1 MPSFSAALLAGGTS
15 KRMGRDKALLPIS
28 PSGQLLWQR
37 QWQVLGDLQPREIF
51 WSGPPR
57 PQMPARAR
65 IVTDAVKSAG
75 PLAGIG
81 ACLEALRDDLLVVLA
96 VDLPQMNTPFLRGLL
111 AQCRESR
118 GAVVRHG
125 DFFEPLAAI
134 YPKHLHVL
142 AADHLAQGRRALQD
156 FIHEAVKLDA
166 LLVLPLEEDDA
177 PLFRNL
183 NAPSDL

>member
-1 MPSFSAALLAGGTS
+1 
-15 KRMGRDKALLPIS
+15 MGRDKALLPIS
-28 PSGQLLWQR
+28 ASGELLWQR
-37 QWQVLGDLQPREIF
+37 QWQVLEQLQPHEIF

-57 PQMPARAR
+57 PQMRAQAR
-65 IVTDAVKSAG
+65 IVADGVKSAG

-96 VDLPQMNTPFLRGLL
+96 VDLPQMNAPFLRGLM
-111 AQCRESR
+111 AQCSERR

-125 DFFEPLAAI
+125 DFFEPLGAI
-134 YPKHLHVL
+134 YPKRLYVL
-142 AADHLAQGRRALQD
+142 AADHLAQGRYALQD
-156 FIHEAVKLDA
+156 FIREAVKQDA
-166 LLVLPLEEDDA
+166 LLVVPLEEDDV